1 MNIRAKFY
9 CNSPELFTKTSLA
22 FMFLPDGYRCSCRW
36 ILRNKLPCDKTDEF
50 FISISFHFL
59 ESTFCSVLE
68 IVITV
73 INLLA
78 TISSLWQIF
87 TNISAIFLPSFML
100 SRHPRDGDGERQHR
114 QQMKNSSSI
123 KWLWKLAGLL
133 ATIKINFTLKTTE
146 EYFQKRH

>member
-1 MNIRAKFY
+1 MNEYQNEILLH
-9 CNSPELFTKTSLA
+9 SPKLFNETSLA
-22 FMFLPDGYRCSCRW
+22 FMFLPDGYRCW

-59 ESTFCSVLE
+59 ESTFRSVLE

-100 SRHPRDGDGERQHR
+100 SRHPRDGERQHR
-114 QQMKNSSSI
+114 QHLQQMKNSPSI